1 MKKNK
6 SILWI
11 IIISILTLSVFFN
24 IKNQYST
31 LKEAESKNNLLEEN
45 IENLR
50 LEKQKLTKKI
60 EYATSS
66 AFINQ
71 QIHDKLALGTINDT
85 WIIMP
90 TETQIDL
97 RPQTNED
104 KKQTNW
110 QQWLNLFTQ

>member
-1 MKKNK
+1 M
-6 SILWI
+6 
-11 IIISILTLSVFFN
+11 SVFFN

-31 LKEAESKNNLLEEN
+31 LKEAESKNNLLEEK
-45 IENLR
+45 IESLK
-50 LEKQKLTKKI
+50 LEKQKLIKKI

-71 QIHDKLALGTINDT
+71 QIHDKLALGTANDV

-97 RPQTNED
+97 RPQANED
-104 KKQTNW
+104 KKQANW